1 MGPQPG
7 GGPPRVE
14 PPRPERVA
22 AGRESCR
29 FTRPEPQPG
38 HSTSAWSDLR
48 RIRVSK
54 AAPQAGQVYSKM
66 GIAGVSRQA
75 RKGFKVPAPM

>member
-7 GGPPRVE
+7 GGPLPAE

-29 FTRPEPQPG
+29 FTRREPQVG

-54 AAPQAGQVYSKM
+54 AAWQAGQAYSKM
-66 GIAGVSRQA
+66 GIAGVSRQE
-75 RKGFKVPAPM
+75 RKGFKDPAPM